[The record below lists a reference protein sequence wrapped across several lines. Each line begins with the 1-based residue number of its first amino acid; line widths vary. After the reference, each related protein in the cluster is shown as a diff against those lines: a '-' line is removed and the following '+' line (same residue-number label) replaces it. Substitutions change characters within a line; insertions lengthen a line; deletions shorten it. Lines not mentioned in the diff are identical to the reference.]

1 MPAERV
7 ESKHGDVMGDR
18 PSTSP
23 EAYESRTPSPDLPGI
38 EEDTCPLP
46 AIAEKG
52 KRSGLSVL
60 GLGTPEVDRWIAAGK
75 TDAENPK
82 SRRRE
87 GKGKGRTVAFEGTE
101 RGDEPEQQAESEEVH
116 GREQMLAVQVSPR
129 RPVAS
134 VSAAAQW
141 TSSPLRHLAIDPNK
155 PSVSSAQ
162 DLLRTIVRDVM
173 CDFRQETRAEM
184 VGLHLDLVRMGRGWR
199 RELRGLMEEYVGD
212 LRDLREENKR
222 LREENERLR
231 SGR

>member
-1 MPAERV
+1 
-7 ESKHGDVMGDR
+7 MGDGR
-18 PSTSP
+18 RTSP
-23 EAYESRTPSPDLPGI
+23 VADESRTPSPDLPGI
-38 EEDTCPLP
+38 EDDTCPIP
-46 AIAEKG
+46 AISDKV

-60 GLGTPEVDRWIAAGK
+60 GLGTPEVDRWISAGK
-75 TDAENPK
+75 TDAEDPK

-101 RGDEPEQQAESEEVH
+101 SGDEPVRQAASEEVN

-129 RPVAS
+129 RPVT
-134 VSAAAQW
+134 SAAAQW